1 MFFEQEQSCG
11 HYRSCRYKYHKIP
24 GKHKCRKHT
33 KSKGHR
39 GYTNCPTQ
47 IYTAHTNTSRYCFH
61 QNYMPMQLDLIRSVG
76 LMFLN
81 FANRRFLPLPDIF
94 MRLCYFLL
102 DQISS
107 HGLLAPRENTSATI
121 VCALCCRVYFPFG
134 CFTATSFN
142 IYWIIFQVAKICL
155 SKNVA
160 TKKDAKLSNCRQTTI
175 YFIYQSFK
183 TTSLSYTLPPFIFG
197 GYLYVLYLRNN

>member
-24 GKHKCRKHT
+24 GKHICRKHT

-94 MRLCYFLL
+94 MLL
-102 DQISS
+102 FVRPNI
-107 HGLLAPRENTSATI
+107 LARTAHTTREHLGNDCL
-121 VCALCCRVYFPFG
+121 CALLSGLF
-134 CFTATSFN
+134 SFWLFYCN
-142 IYWIIFQVAKICL
+142 
-155 SKNVA
+155 
-160 TKKDAKLSNCRQTTI
+160 
-175 YFIYQSFK
+175 FIVTY
-183 TTSLSYTLPPFIFG
+183 IG
-197 GYLYVLYLRNN
+197 